1 MRHEVTDLLARSTV
15 SKRCVSQSNYAQ
27 TYLTKQNTIFLLSVV
42 FSGGNISFL
51 CENMFMST
59 KYAYL
64 LVSVLLLIIVMC
76 YTYTDQWLCMHVRA
90 SLEIKAFNNKYVFFY
105 FLTTS
110 EGSKKLDQISLIEIL
125 KINKKLERT
134 KRHAC
139 L

>member
-1 MRHEVTDLLARSTV
+1 
-15 SKRCVSQSNYAQ
+15 
-27 TYLTKQNTIFLLSVV
+27 
-42 FSGGNISFL
+42 
-51 CENMFMST
+51 MST

-110 EGSKKLDQISLIEIL
+110 EGSKKLDQTSLIEIL